1 MNVDELR
8 WFAAVADT
16 GQVTKAAAELHISQ
30 PALSRALARMQRQLG
45 VDLFDRDG
53 RNLRLNRYGEV
64 FLAHTRRALA
74 ELDGGRRALE
84 EMAGTERG
92 LVSLGY
98 APTLSVWLVPALVSD
113 FRAANPGAVFQLSQD
128 AIKALIDELREG
140 RVDLLVTPRPPDT
153 NLAWK
158 RLGTERLKLAVPPG
172 HRLAPRRRV
181 RLAEAAEEPFVML
194 KPAYEFRT
202 LSLDLCHEAGFEPR
216 KAFEAEDIAS
226 VRALVAAGLGVAVV
240 PPLHTPGPAAPELDL
255 SDSHATRPIGIAWEE
270 RRYRSPMTELFRKFV
285 LERGPELIASSPPA
299 AAR

>member
-8 WFAAVADT
+8 WFAAVADA
-16 GQVTKAAAELHISQ
+16 GQVTKAASDLHVSQ

-45 VDLFDRDG
+45 VNLFDRDG

-74 ELDGGRRALE
+74 ELDAGRRALE

-98 APTLSVWLVPALVSD
+98 APTLSVWLVPALVSE
-113 FRAANPGAVFQLSQD
+113 FRADNPGASFQLSQD
-128 AIKALIDELREG
+128 AVKPLIDALRDG
-140 RVDLLVTPRPPDT
+140 RVDLLVIPRPPDL

-158 RLGTERLKLAVPPG
+158 RLGTERLKLAVPPN
-172 HRLAPRRRV
+172 HRLAARKRV

-194 KPAYEFRT
+194 KPAYEFRG
-202 LSLDLCHEAGFEPR
+202 LSEDLCHEAGFEPR
-216 KAFEAEDIAS
+216 NTFEAEDIAS

-240 PPLHTPGPAAPELDL
+240 PPLHTPGPAAPELELADK
-255 SDSHATRPIGIAWEE
+255 HATRPIGIAWEE
-270 RRYRSPMTELFRKFV
+270 RRYRSPMTELFRRFV
-285 LERGPELIASSPPA
+285 LDRGPALAKG
-299 AAR
+299 